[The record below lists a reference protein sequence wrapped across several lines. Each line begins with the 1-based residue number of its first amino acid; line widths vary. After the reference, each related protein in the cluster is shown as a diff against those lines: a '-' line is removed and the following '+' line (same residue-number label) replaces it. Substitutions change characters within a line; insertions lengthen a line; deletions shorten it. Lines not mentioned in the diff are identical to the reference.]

1 MKVLSL
7 FDGIS
12 CGMVALERAG
22 IPVER
27 YVAYEIDENA
37 IKVSKR
43 NYPQIEHFGDVTKA
57 DFTQYKG
64 FDLLIGG
71 SPCQNMS
78 TLGNRTGLQG
88 EKSSLFFEFARA
100 LKEVSPKF
108 FFLENNSNMPKA
120 DRQKITEIL
129 GVRPIEINS
138 SIFVPQNRPRLY
150 WIGKK
155 TETGDYETINI
166 ELPQTTKTNL
176 REVIADY
183 CEKIDPVP
191 FVLKKIPEIMYKYGY
206 LPGMFNPYNLA
217 EITRVSPCLTSQ
229 GNSQTKSSSIIIN
242 NLDGTFSMPNSV
254 AWERLQTIPDGYTE
268 GVAEGIRKSLVGN
281 GWTVDA
287 IAHIL
292 KGLVQ
297 E

>member
-183 CEKIDPVP
+183 CEKNRSCSVCFEKDSRNHVQVW
-191 FVLKKIPEIMYKYGY
+191 VLTWNVQSLQFGRNNPCFALPYIPRKLTDKK
-206 LPGMFNPYNLA
+206 F
-217 EITRVSPCLTSQ
+217 
-229 GNSQTKSSSIIIN
+229 
-242 NLDGTFSMPNSV
+242 
-254 AWERLQTIPDGYTE
+254 
-268 GVAEGIRKSLVGN
+268 
-281 GWTVDA
+281 
-287 IAHIL
+287 
-292 KGLVQ
+292 
-297 E
+297 